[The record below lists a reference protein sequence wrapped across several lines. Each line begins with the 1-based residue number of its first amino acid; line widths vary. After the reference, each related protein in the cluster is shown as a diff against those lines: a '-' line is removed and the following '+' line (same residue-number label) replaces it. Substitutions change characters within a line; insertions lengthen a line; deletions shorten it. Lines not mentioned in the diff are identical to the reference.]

1 MTGLTGLNFIA
12 DSDMDGWGAGTPEYC
27 GDYAIPGSPVEG
39 WGIQIAGTSYH
50 NTDRTC
56 ATFNIS
62 GSISSYTA
70 EGDSVEA
77 LWEGSVA
84 GVDISQRSVLHADD
98 LYVLTWITLTN
109 TTAEPFQR
117 YLLQAEY

>member
-39 WGIQIAGTSYH
+39 WGIQIAELLTTTPTEPVQLSI
-50 NTDRTC
+50 
-56 ATFNIS
+56 FP

-84 GVDISQRSVLHADD
+84 G
-98 LYVLTWITLTN
+98 
-109 TTAEPFQR
+109 
-117 YLLQAEY
+117 